1 MVLNQIQLS
10 LFTKVDLEIM
20 KESKVKKKNISNK
33 KLIQKSEK
41 SILKIKTPVMC
52 LEFREPN
59 LKDFQTAEK
68 EGHQ

>member
-1 MVLNQIQLS
+1 MFIKNES
-10 LFTKVDLEIM
+10 KKM
-20 KESKVKKKNISNK
+20 KESKAEKNKKNDK

-59 LKDFQTAEK
+59 LKDFQTVEK